1 MKVALVHD
9 WLETWGGGENVLV
22 ELLRVFPG
30 ADVFTLVDFLAPEDR
45 ARLQGARITTS
56 WMQSMPGARRWFRH
70 AAVAYPQVIETLDL
84 RGYDVIVSVSH
95 AIAKGVRKHPGQVH
109 VCYCNSP
116 ARFAW
121 GMIDVYRER
130 AAAGSR
136 LLARGADLML
146 ARFRRWDLRR
156 SRDVDRFIGNSQN
169 IARAIEKVYGCRA
182 DVVYPPVH
190 VDRFAA
196 LPDAPRGTHYVTL
209 SRLVP
214 YKRIDLIVEAFRRL
228 PHLRLRV
235 IGDGPDRARLEADR
249 PANVEFVGRI
259 GDREVAAE
267 LGAAR
272 AFVFAAE
279 EDFGIAPLEAQAAG
293 VPVIAYGKG
302 GVLETIRGSDAQHP
316 TGVFFP
322 EQTAASVAHAI
333 ELFEAHADR
342 YTAAACRENAGRF
355 APERFRAA
363 IGVVIADALRQRV
376 ATPGAPVGA
385 GP

>member
-22 ELLRVFPG
+22 ELLAVFPG
-30 ADVFTLVDFLAPEDR
+30 ADVFALVDFLAPEDR
-45 ARLQGARITTS
+45 ARLGGATITAS

-70 AAVAYPQVIETLDL
+70 AAVAYPQVMETFDL
-84 RGYDVIVSVSH
+84 RGYDLIVSVSH
-95 AIAKGVRKHPGQVH
+95 AIAKGVRKRAGQVH

-121 GMIDVYRER
+121 GMIDVYRAR

-136 LLARGADLML
+136 VLARGADLLL
-146 ARFRRWDLRR
+146 ARFRRWDLRA
-156 SRDVDRFIGNSQN
+156 SRNVDRFIANSQN
-169 IARAIEKVYGCRA
+169 IADAIEKVYGRHA

-196 LPDAPRGTHYVTL
+196 PAEGPRTHYVTL

-228 PHLRLRV
+228 PHLGLRV
-235 IGDGPDRARLEADR
+235 IGDGPDRARLEGGR
-249 PANVEFVGRI
+249 PANVEFLGRI
-259 GDREVAAE
+259 PDGQVATE
-267 LGAAR
+267 LASAR

-293 VPVIAYGKG
+293 TPVIAYGKG
-302 GVLETIRGSDAQHP
+302 GVLETVRGPDAPNP
-316 TGVFFP
+316 TGSFFP
-322 EQTAASVAHAI
+322 EQTAESLAQAI
-333 ELFEAHADR
+333 ERFDADADR
-342 YTAAACRENAGRF
+342 YDAAACRDNAARF
-355 APERFRAA
+355 APDRFRAA
-363 IGVVIADALRQRV
+363 IRTAIASAMREHASGAAV
-376 ATPGAPVGA
+376 AVGSAP
-385 GP
+385 